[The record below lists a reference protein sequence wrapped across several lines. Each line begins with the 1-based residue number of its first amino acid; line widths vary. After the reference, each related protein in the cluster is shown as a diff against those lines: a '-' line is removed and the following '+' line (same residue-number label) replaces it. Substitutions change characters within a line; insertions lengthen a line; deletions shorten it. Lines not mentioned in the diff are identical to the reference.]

1 MQSKEADVKRVLSLV
16 VALSVAAL
24 FSSVTLA
31 GADCQYHKTQA
42 AAPTDTSKEV
52 AQEPAADKTDV
63 VKVQT
68 AQVSPPKATPEQKK

>member
-1 MQSKEADVKRVLSLV
+1 VKKVLSLV

-42 AAPTDTSKEV
+42 AASANDTSKEV
-52 AQEPAADKTDV
+52 AQAPAPDKTDV
-63 VKVQT
+63 AQVQA
-68 AQVSPPKATPEQKK
+68 AQVSQPKSTLEQKK